1 MKPMSEQLLLFH
13 MPRSD
18 IDEISED
25 LEIVIE
31 KLDRYR
37 KSMHAKL
44 STLSSEVRTL
54 QARLDIQDAQMY
66 ILKSF
71 IEKYVDKELEKDP
84 VMSCLNF

>member
-1 MKPMSEQLLLFH
+1 MSEQLLLFH
-13 MPRSD
+13 YKRSD
-18 IDEISED
+18 VDDLNDD
-25 LEIVIE
+25 LEQVIE

-66 ILKSF
+66 VLKNF
-71 IEKYVDKELEKDP
+71 IEKHIDKELEKDP
-84 VMSCLNF
+84 VLSCLNF